1 MKVDVTK
8 IENFE
13 TMTDAEKLE
22 AVLNFDMEIPQAE
35 PVKNDGEIMKY
46 KEAFNK
52 ASSEVA
58 EYKRQ
63 LKAKETAEETAKR
76 EAAEREASIM
86 EELNQLRRERTAST
100 YTAKYLEMGYDAD
113 TARAMADALPDG
125 LGDDFFTKQKSFLDD
140 TIQRTKAQ
148 VLNQQPQP
156 TQGTP
161 LTGKQAEDLEMDKLR
176 MYAGLKPKN

>member
-35 PVKNDGEIMKY
+35 PVKDD
-46 KEAFNK
+46 
-52 ASSEVA
+52 
-58 EYKRQ
+58 
-63 LKAKETAEETAKR
+63 ETAKR

>member
-8 IENFE
+8 IENYE
-13 TMTDAEKLE
+13 SMTDAEKLE

-35 PVKNDGEIMKY
+35 PVKADEETMKL

-63 LKAKETAEETAKR
+63 LRAKETAEETAKR
-76 EAAEREASIM
+76 EAAESQQRLM
-86 EELNQLRRERTAST
+86 DELNQLRKERTQST
-100 YTAKYLEMGYDAD
+100 YTAKYMEIGYDAE
-113 TARAMADALPDG
+113 TARALADTLPDG
-125 LGDDFFTKQKSFLDD
+125 LGDDFFTRQKSFLED
-140 TIQRTKAQ
+140 TIQKTKAQ

-156 TQGTP
+156 TAGSP
-161 LTGKQAEDLEMDKLR
+161 LSGKSAEDLEMEKLR
-176 MYAGLKPKN
+176 KWAGLK

>member
-35 PVKNDGEIMKY
+35 PVKADEETMKL

-63 LKAKETAEETAKR
+63 LRAKETAEETAKR
-76 EAAEREASIM
+76 EAAESQQKLM
-86 EELNQLRRERTAST
+86 DELNQLRKERTQST
-100 YTAKYLEMGYDAD
+100 YTAKYMEIGYDAE
-113 TARAMADALPDG
+113 TARALADTLPDG
-125 LGDDFFTKQKSFLDD
+125 LGDDFFTRQKSFLED
-140 TIQRTKAQ
+140 TIQKTKAQ

-156 TQGTP
+156 TAGSP
-161 LTGKQAEDLEMDKLR
+161 LSGKSAEDLEMEKLR
-176 MYAGLKPKN
+176 KWAGLK

>member
-8 IENFE
+8 IENYE

-22 AVLNFDMEIPQAE
+22 AVLNFDMEIPSPE
-35 PVKNDGEIMKY
+35 PVKADEETMKL

-63 LKAKETAEETAKR
+63 LRAKETAEETAKR
-76 EAAEREASIM
+76 EAAESQQKLM
-86 EELNQLRRERTAST
+86 DELNQLRKERTQST
-100 YTAKYLEMGYDAD
+100 YTAKYMEIGYDAE
-113 TARAMADALPDG
+113 TARALADTLPDG
-125 LGDDFFTKQKSFLDD
+125 LGDDFFTRQKSFLED
-140 TIQRTKAQ
+140 TIQKTKAQ

-156 TQGTP
+156 TAGSP
-161 LTGKQAEDLEMDKLR
+161 LSGKSAEDLEMEKLR
-176 MYAGLKPKN
+176 KWAGLK

>member
-8 IENFE
+8 IENYDA
-13 TMTDAEKLE
+13 MTDAEKLE
-22 AVLNFDMEIPQAE
+22 AVLNYEVEVPAVE
-35 PVKNDGEIMKY
+35 PSKDDEETLKL

-63 LKAKETAEETAKR
+63 LRAKETAEETAKR
-76 EAAEREASIM
+76 EAAEREKSIM

-100 YTAKYLEMGYDAD
+100 YTAKYMEIGYDAE
-113 TARAMADALPDG
+113 TARALADTLPDG
-125 LGDDFFTKQKSFLDD
+125 LGDEFFTRQKSFLED
-140 TIQRTKAQ
+140 TIQKTKAQ

-156 TQGTP
+156 TAGSP
-161 LTGKQAEDLEMDKLR
+161 LSGKSAEDLEMEKLR
-176 MYAGLKPKN
+176 KWAGLK

>member
-8 IENFE
+8 IDGYEA
-13 TMTDAEKLE
+13 MTDAEKLE
-22 AVLNFDMEIPQAE
+22 AVLNFEMDVPTPE
-35 PVKNDGEIMKY
+35 PVKDDAETIKL

-76 EAAEREASIM
+76 EAAESQQKLLD
-86 EELNQLRRERTAST
+86 ELNQLRRERTAST
-100 YTAKYLEMGYDAD
+100 YTAKYMEIGYDAETAKALAD
-113 TARAMADALPDG
+113 TLPDG
-125 LGDDFFTKQKSFLDD
+125 LGEDFFTRQKSFLED
-140 TIQRTKAQ
+140 TIQKTKAQ

-156 TQGTP
+156 TSGSP
-161 LTGKQAEDLEMDKLR
+161 LTGKQAEDLEMEKLR
-176 MYAGLKPKN
+176 KWAGLK

>member
-22 AVLNFDMEIPQAE
+22 AVLNFDMEIPPAE
-35 PVKNDGEIMKY
+35 PVKADEETMKL

-63 LKAKETAEETAKR
+63 LRAKETAEETAKR
-76 EAAEREASIM
+76 EAAESQQRLM
-86 EELNQLRRERTAST
+86 DELNQLRKERTQST
-100 YTAKYLEMGYDAD
+100 YTAKYMEIGYDAE
-113 TARAMADALPDG
+113 TARALADTLPDG
-125 LGDDFFTKQKSFLDD
+125 LGDDFFTRQKSFLED
-140 TIQRTKAQ
+140 TIQKTKAQ

-156 TQGTP
+156 TAGSP
-161 LTGKQAEDLEMDKLR
+161 LSGKSAEDLEMEKLR
-176 MYAGLKPKN
+176 KWAGLK

>member
-8 IENFE
+8 IENYDA
-13 TMTDAEKLE
+13 MTDAEKLE
-22 AVLNFDMEIPQAE
+22 AVLNYEVEVPTVE
-35 PVKNDGEIMKY
+35 PSKDDEETLKL

-63 LKAKETAEETAKR
+63 LRAKETAEETAKR
-76 EAAEREASIM
+76 EAAEREKSIM

-100 YTAKYLEMGYDAD
+100 YTAKYMEIGYDAETAKALAD
-113 TARAMADALPDG
+113 TLPDG
-125 LGDDFFTKQKSFLDD
+125 LGDEFFTRQKSFLED
-140 TIQRTKAQ
+140 TIQKTKAQ

-156 TQGTP
+156 TAGSP
-161 LTGKQAEDLEMDKLR
+161 LSGKSAEDLEMEKLR
-176 MYAGLKPKN
+176 KWAGLK

>member
-13 TMTDAEKLE
+13 SMTDAEKLE
-22 AVLNFDMEIPQAE
+22 AVLNYEMEVPQAE
-35 PVKNDGEIMKY
+35 PIKDDAETLKL

-63 LKAKETAEETAKR
+63 LKAKETAEETARR
-76 EAAEREASIM
+76 EAAERESAIM
-86 EELNQLRRERTAST
+86 EELNQLRKERTTST
-100 YTAKYLEMGYDAD
+100 YTAKYMEIGYDAD
-113 TARAMADALPDG
+113 TARALADTLPDG
-125 LGDDFFTKQKSFLDD
+125 LGDDFFTRQKSFLED
-140 TIQRTKAQ
+140 TIQKTKAQ

-156 TQGTP
+156 TAGQP
-161 LTGKQAEDLEMDKLR
+161 LTGKQAEDAELQQLR
-176 MYAGLKPKN
+176 KWSGLK